1 MIFKYAINAYSPLIP
16 KFFTFV
22 AEEDRQQ
29 LVEFRGTIHCDFL
42 RSDLTFFHFTYIAST
57 DLKTRW
63 RKHAGDTHSAK
74 TIPVHLSSPVFIE
87 LISRPPSGLIGTR
100 HSHAINI
107 RFDHSLLCSR
117 IRTRTTWIFPFLVF
131 TLFWSMYLFW
141 IFLYLSIQKFASLN
155 IGFIV

>member
-1 MIFKYAINAYSPLIP
+1 MIFKYAINAYNPLIP

-29 LVEFRGTIHCDFL
+29 LVEFRGMIHCDFL
-42 RSDLTFFHFTYIAST
+42 RFNLTFFHFTYIVST

-63 RKHAGDTHSAK
+63 RKHAGDIHSAK
-74 TIPVHLSSPVFIE
+74 TISAHLSLPVFIE
-87 LISRPPSGLIGTR
+87 LISHPPSGLIGTR
-100 HSHAINI
+100 HSHVINI

-117 IRTRTTWIFPFLVF
+117 IRTRTTWIFLFLVF
-131 TLFWSMYLFW
+131 TLVWSMYLFW

-155 IGFIV
+155 IY

>member
-57 DLKTRW
+57 DLKTR
-63 RKHAGDTHSAK
+63 
-74 TIPVHLSSPVFIE
+74 
-87 LISRPPSGLIGTR
+87 
-100 HSHAINI
+100 
-107 RFDHSLLCSR
+107 
-117 IRTRTTWIFPFLVF
+117 
-131 TLFWSMYLFW
+131 
-141 IFLYLSIQKFASLN
+141 
-155 IGFIV
+155 